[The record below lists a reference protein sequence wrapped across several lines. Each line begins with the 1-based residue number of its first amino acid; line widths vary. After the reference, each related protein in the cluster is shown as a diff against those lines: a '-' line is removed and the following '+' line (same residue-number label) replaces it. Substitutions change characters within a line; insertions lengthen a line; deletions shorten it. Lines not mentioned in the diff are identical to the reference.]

1 VATQAPSCRVQTGG
15 HAGGQLPVP
24 ACQRSREHLLAIQA
38 RSVRCGHDD
47 PRGKELERIAL
58 CPLGTSGH
66 QRTSRHDNGSSYA
79 SELSGQWMTHRRKFP
94 ASISGS
100 FKKGCIMTAGEVC
113 NRQVVFIRPET
124 SIVDAVA
131 LMKTHYVGD
140 VVVVREPDD
149 ERVPVGILT
158 DRDVALAV
166 DRLLR
171 LPHLRVADVMSA
183 DLVTSHERESLY
195 DVLKKMQSHG
205 IRRLPVV
212 NDRGGLEGIL
222 TFDDV
227 IELLSEELTDL
238 AKLVAKEQKRERDHA
253 AR

>member
-1 VATQAPSCRVQTGG
+1 
-15 HAGGQLPVP
+15 
-24 ACQRSREHLLAIQA
+24 
-38 RSVRCGHDD
+38 
-47 PRGKELERIAL
+47 
-58 CPLGTSGH
+58 
-66 QRTSRHDNGSSYA
+66 
-79 SELSGQWMTHRRKFP
+79 
-94 ASISGS
+94 
-100 FKKGCIMTAGEVC
+100 MTAGEVC
-113 NRQVVFIRPET
+113 NRQVVFTRPET

-140 VVVVREPDD
+140 VVVVREPDG

-183 DLVTSHERESLY
+183 DLVTSPERESLY
-195 DVLKKMQSHG
+195 NVLKKMQSHG

-212 NDRGGLEGIL
+212 NDHGGLEGIL